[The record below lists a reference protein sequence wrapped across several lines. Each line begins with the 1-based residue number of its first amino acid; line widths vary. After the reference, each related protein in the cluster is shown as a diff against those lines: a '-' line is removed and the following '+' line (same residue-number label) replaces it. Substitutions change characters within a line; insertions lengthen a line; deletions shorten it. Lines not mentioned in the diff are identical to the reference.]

1 MKKLLLLLFIL
12 LSFIGYSQ
20 NNPQWM
26 IYNTS
31 NSNLPS
37 NWIRD
42 VVIDNLNRKW
52 ISISQHGLLR
62 IDGDNWTY
70 FNTNNSEIPSNNLH
84 TINVDSENRFWGVSY
99 GVFKLGR
106 FDGNEWSIWDNSN
119 TQIPEQNVKS
129 LVFDSQNH
137 LWFLCG
143 NDNYFTGTN
152 YIFELENDSTLLLK
166 SSFNTSKGHRM
177 MEFDNDG
184 LLKIG
189 DWFGIYF
196 FENDS
201 LQYYQAQGGSLGS
214 YVTDI
219 KRDSSGM
226 IWMATG
232 LAGWG
237 SLVKFDGTTF
247 TEFFEYQALALEID
261 SQGSIWI
268 GTESF
273 YPEFSELI
281 KFDGTNWTV
290 YNPHNS
296 SLPQTDRIE
305 DLAFDRY
312 DNLWIATK
320 DSGIVIFN
328 ENGIIIPVDLT
339 TFTSSVSE
347 NDVTLNW
354 QTATETNNQGFQI
367 ERRETKDERSE
378 EWENIGFVNGKG
390 TTTEPQ
396 SYSFADKNLEAGKYQ
411 YRLKQIDFDGT
422 FEYSDIIDVEINSP
436 TKFSLEQNYPNPFN
450 PSTKIHYVIPNVV
463 RNLKD
468 FSSQAPR
475 NDNAIVTLK
484 VYDILGKEVATLVNE
499 EKPAGSYEVEFNSVE
514 TFHATSLPSGVYFYQ
529 LRAGAFVETK
539 KMILLR

>member
-1 MKKLLLLLFIL
+1 MKKLVLVFSLLAVICFP
-12 LSFIGYSQ
+12 Q
-20 NNPQWM
+20 NNPQWI

-37 NWIRD
+37 NWISD

-52 ISISQHGLLR
+52 FSIPQHGLLR
-62 IDGDNWTY
+62 IDGNNWTY
-70 FNTNNSEIPSNNLH
+70 FNTDNSEIPSNRLN
-84 TINVDSENRFWGVSY
+84 TINIDSDNRFWGVSY
-99 GVFKLGR
+99 GIFKLGR
-106 FDGNEWSIWDNSN
+106 FNGNEWTIWDNSN

-143 NDNYFTGTN
+143 NDFYFTGTN
-152 YIFELENDSTLLLK
+152 YLFEFENDSTLLLK

-201 LQYYQAQGGSLGS
+201 LQYYQAQDGSLGS

-219 KRDSSGM
+219 KRDSSGI

-237 SLVKFDGTTF
+237 SLVKFDGITF
-247 TEFFEYQALALEID
+247 TRFFEYQALALEID
-261 SQGSIWI
+261 RQGSLWI

-273 YPEFSELI
+273 TNNAEII

-290 YNPHNS
+290 YNSGNS
-296 SLPQTDRIE
+296 LLPQTYRIE
-305 DLAFDRY
+305 DLAFDNY
-312 DNLWIATK
+312 DNLWIATQ

-328 ENGIIIPVDLT
+328 ENGIVIPVELT
-339 TFTSSVSE
+339 FFTSSVS
-347 NDVTLNW
+347 NNNVTLNW

-367 ERRETKDERSE
+367 ERRKTQDERSDD
-378 EWENIGFVNGKG
+378 WNSIGFVNGNG
-390 TTTEPQ
+390 TTTAKQ
-396 SYSFADKNLEAGKYQ
+396 SYSFVDENLSAGKYQ

-422 FEYSDIIDVEINSP
+422 FESSNAIEVEIGIP
-436 TKFSLEQNYPNPFN
+436 AKYSLEQNYPNPFN
-450 PSTKIHYVIPNVV
+450 PSTTIQYAISSRQFVALKI
-463 RNLKD
+463 
-468 FSSQAPR
+468 
-475 NDNAIVTLK
+475 
-484 VYDILGKEVATLVNE
+484 YDVLGKEIATLVNE
-499 EKPAGSYEVEFNSVE
+499 EKPAGSFEIKFNPESSIRNP
-514 TFHATSLPSGVYFYQ
+514 ASGVYFYQ
-529 LRAGAFVETK
+529 LRAGDYVETK
-539 KMILLR
+539 KMILLK